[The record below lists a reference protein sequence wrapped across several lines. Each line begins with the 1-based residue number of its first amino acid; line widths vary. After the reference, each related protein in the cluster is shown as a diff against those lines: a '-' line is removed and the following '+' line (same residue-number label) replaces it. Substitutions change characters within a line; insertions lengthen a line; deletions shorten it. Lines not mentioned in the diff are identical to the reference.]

1 MIIVQCT
8 LQSYF
13 ELNHIRRFVPPQEM
27 EPETKEAYQPQVP
40 ACSGASMG
48 EKNRLRFFSLN
59 SLNVIQM
66 KQIYSANEKSTKL

>member
-48 EKNRLRFFSLN
+48 EKNRLRFFFTEFTECDS
-59 SLNVIQM
+59 
-66 KQIYSANEKSTKL
+66 NETNIFRK